1 LNDKNELIDTTRLYS
16 LNSVAVHLAL
26 LKTGKIILFSGHH
39 EHIWNW
45 NRGESSLWDPKN
57 PKKGQWDPKKP
68 KENLGPKLKRNLFC
82 SGHCFLPDGRLF
94 AAGGQ
99 STFNHP
105 VTIPLSVMGIIQP
118 FVNAADHDIHTF
130 DPDSQTWKRHE
141 LRMPKAR
148 WYPTCVTLPDGKTLI
163 VSGTSSHAHHELFG
177 GFMNLD
183 YEIFDHLTDTLS
195 KPVKFIDKIKMYPF
209 LQVLPGGMLFVH
221 SEVTTQFWNIAK
233 KEFIP
238 NVKIHTR
245 SSGTR
250 TYPGSGSCVLLPLE
264 PDSNTAKI
272 LLIGGSTTKNPNV
285 NTDATKLTEILEVNL
300 KNPAKSEK
308 WEILSTHI
316 PRFLCDSILL
326 PDGTV
331 LVTNGAAKGTSDDN
345 QNAVTDVELFD
356 PSKKTWEVIAYLK
369 RERLYHCSAVLMLN
383 GQVVVAGST
392 GENWVRSVFAPQ
404 EHFEHE
410 IEIITPPKLKYNPDR
425 PELKDA
431 PDSISYNTI
440 FEVTKNDVHIEK
452 VSLIKSSSTTHNNN
466 MDQRCIVLPIKE
478 QTKNALKLLSPKD
491 STYAPP
497 GYYMLF
503 ILDEENVPSVG
514 KFVKVS

>member
-1 LNDKNELIDTTRLYS
+1 LSDSNQLIDTTRLYE
-16 LNSVAVHLAL
+16 LDSVAVHLAL
-26 LKTGKIILFSGHH
+26 LKSGKIIAFSGHH
-39 EHIWNW
+39 DHIWNW
-45 NRGESSLWDPKN
+45 NRGESTLWDPSHPSDPPEN
-57 PKKGQWDPKKP
+57 P
-68 KENLGPKLKRNLFC
+68 ELKRNLFC

-105 VTIPLSVMGIIQP
+105 VTIPLSVMGIIQL

-130 DPDSQTWKRHE
+130 DPDSKKWTRHE
-141 LRMPKAR
+141 PGMPKAR
-148 WYPTCVTLPDGKTLI
+148 WYPTCVTLPDGKALI

-177 GFMNLD
+177 GFMNLN
-183 YEIFDHLTDTLS
+183 YEIFDPLTNTLS

-221 SEVTTQFWNIAK
+221 SEDTTQFWNIGK

-238 NVKIHTR
+238 NVKFHTR
-245 SSGTR
+245 SPGTR

-264 PDSNTAKI
+264 PDSDTAKI
-272 LLIGGSTTKNPNV
+272 LLIGGSTRKKLDID
-285 NTDATKLTEILEVNL
+285 TDATKITEILEVNL
-300 KNPAKSEK
+300 KNPAKSQE
-308 WEILSTHI
+308 WEIVSSHI

-345 QNAVTDVELFD
+345 QIAVTDVELFD
-356 PSKKTWEVIAYLK
+356 PSNGTWEVIAYLK
-369 RERLYHCSAVLMLN
+369 RDRLYHCSALLLPN
-383 GQVVVAGST
+383 GQVVIAGST
-392 GENWVRSVFAPQ
+392 GHNWVRSVFAPT

-410 IEIITPPKLKYNPDR
+410 IEIVTPPKLKYNPDR
-425 PELKDA
+425 PELKA

-503 ILDEENVPSVG
+503 ILDEEKVPSVG
-514 KFVKVS
+514 KFVKVG